1 MTTYKIGERGTCYPE
16 NTPDNLVKVLET
28 LLHSGRRVII
38 QFGDLQTGKVAY
50 QERGTIGR
58 STGENKIPLLVKTKR
73 SLGGGALYTE
83 QILRITEI
91 ATKQDLYRKSFPPNN

>member
-1 MTTYKIGERGTCYPE
+1 MTTYKIGEHGTCYPE

-28 LLHSGRRVII
+28 LLHSGRRVMI

-58 STGENKIPLLVKTKR
+58 STGINKIPLLVKTKR
-73 SLGGGALYTE
+73 SLGGAALWTE
-83 QILRITEI
+83 QILRIVEVSTKTE
-91 ATKQDLYRKSFPPNN
+91 LYRNPSYNG